1 MDWMNIPL
9 NEFHGVG
16 NPTTGRWDHPHGQNV
31 STEIM
36 RSIDAEIA
44 RAFGRYLPDDD
55 ETIDRYEI
63 DGLVP
68 VLRGGQWQDEDV
80 DSFTLADL
88 PDILDTLIVLEEEQ
102 QKLKKEERRKRNNA
116 RARERR
122 KLVKLGE
129 W

>member
-80 DSFTLADL
+80 EYMHQGPKLAEEL
-88 PDILDTLIVLEEEQ
+88 PRTPLLGDP
-102 QKLKKEERRKRNNA
+102 LKSMQRPA
-116 RARERR
+116 
-122 KLVKLGE
+122 
-129 W
+129 